1 MDRWVGTKRE
11 TCLGDEMLKQTTVDR
26 SQVNRNASAD
36 EERRNESEKEVRGER
51 EINTVGG
58 NHSLAAHSPN

>member
-1 MDRWVGTKRE
+1 MGMERE

-36 EERRNESEKEVRGER
+36 EERKE
-51 EINTVGG
+51 
-58 NHSLAAHSPN
+58 